1 MHRSQPFSALWRRR
15 SPPSDVDS
23 LRDGEA
29 VTRQIRT
36 HERKDGLTTYSLRVR
51 AYGRREVVTLG
62 TDADGWT
69 MRKAERML
77 QQVLAEIQV
86 GVWRPPSMSAG
97 GEDPT
102 FHEFASRWWFA
113 RKSELRLTTQAD
125 YEWRLRK
132 HLLPFFADFPVSAI
146 TIALVDE
153 YRSEKVIERERI
165 SAAAAAGRP
174 IRDRR
179 GQRRVALSNESINKT
194 LVLLANILDTAVE
207 HGLLPSN
214 PARGK
219 RRRLKADR
227 PTRRFLEA
235 DELAELLAVAG
246 ELDRSARFD
255 QRIGRRPMVAVMAKS
270 GLRVGEVCALRWRSV
285 DAAHQRLV
293 IEQAK
298 TAAGVREVDLSL
310 DLVDELNTWRAERKP
325 VSVDELVFATDS
337 GRPRDKDSVRERVLV
352 PVVNRVNEIRRER
365 GIAPL
370 PKITPHALR
379 RTYISL
385 MLEAGAPLPYVMDQV
400 GHADSKTTLEIY
412 AQVQKRVSRKNVHA
426 AFDRLLTGADSVVI
440 TGQL

>member
-1 MHRSQPFSALWRRR
+1 
-15 SPPSDVDS
+15 
-23 LRDGEA
+23 
-29 VTRQIRT
+29 
-36 HERKDGLTTYSLRVR
+36 
-51 AYGRREVVTLG
+51 
-62 TDADGWT
+62 
-69 MRKAERML
+69 ML
-77 QQVLAEIQV
+77 Q
-86 GVWRPPSMSAG
+86 R
-97 GEDPT
+97 
-102 FHEFASRWWFA
+102 
-113 RKSELRLTTQAD
+113 RLD
-125 YEWRLRK
+125 
-132 HLLPFFADFPVSAI
+132 
-146 TIALVDE
+146 
-153 YRSEKVIERERI
+153 
-165 SAAAAAGRP
+165 RP
-174 IRDRR
+174 IRDKS

-207 HGLLPSN
+207 HGLLASN

-235 DELAELLAVAG
+235 DELSELLAVAG
-246 ELDRSARFD
+246 ELDRSARAD
-255 QRIGRRPMVAVMAKS
+255 QRIGRRPLIAVMPKS

-285 DAAHQRLV
+285 DTAHQRLV

-298 TAAGVREVDLSL
+298 TAAGIREVDLSL

-325 VSVDELVFATDS
+325 ASVDEFVFATDS
-337 GRPRDKDSVRERVLV
+337 GRPRDKDSVRERALV
-352 PVVNRVNEIRRER
+352 PGRQPRQRDPPSTR

-426 AFDRLLTGADSVVI
+426 AFGRLLNGADSDIVPARV
-440 TGQL
+440 